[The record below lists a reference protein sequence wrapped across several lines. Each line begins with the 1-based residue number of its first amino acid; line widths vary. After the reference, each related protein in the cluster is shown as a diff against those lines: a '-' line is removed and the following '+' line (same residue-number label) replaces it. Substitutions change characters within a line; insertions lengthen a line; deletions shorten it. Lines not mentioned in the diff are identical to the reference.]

1 MEVGNIIKGHVNE
14 VLGLNVDLKQ
24 KRLEICRKCPLFKD
38 VLGGLCNSQ
47 LWLNPRT
54 GDVSTDSKD
63 GYYRGCGCRLQA
75 KTTLI
80 TAICPAKKW

>member
-24 KRLEICRKCPLFKD
+24 KRMEICKECPIFKD
-38 VLGGLCNSQ
+38 ILGGICNSQ
-47 LWLNPRT
+47 LWLNPKT
-54 GDVSTDSKD
+54 GDVNKEYKD

-75 KTTLI
+75 KTTLV
-80 TAICPAKKW
+80 TASCPAKKW